1 MSSKSFF
8 SPWHSHTLG
17 APDFTPPMMA
27 PYREN
32 WLLGW
37 QVCRTNSE
45 EQLQSKLVFML
56 HGAEEHL
63 VV

>member
-1 MSSKSFF
+1 
-8 SPWHSHTLG
+8 
-17 APDFTPPMMA
+17 MMA